1 MNLVITVLVVTA
13 VLLLYTRWEIRLNQ
27 RLCPACGMRIS
38 VDDPQGRCPDCGADC
53 EGTNGEQG

>member
-27 RLCPACGMRIS
+27 RLCPLCGMRIS
-38 VDDPQGRCPDCGADC
+38 VDDPQQLCPDCGADF
-53 EGTNGEQG
+53 EGANGGQE